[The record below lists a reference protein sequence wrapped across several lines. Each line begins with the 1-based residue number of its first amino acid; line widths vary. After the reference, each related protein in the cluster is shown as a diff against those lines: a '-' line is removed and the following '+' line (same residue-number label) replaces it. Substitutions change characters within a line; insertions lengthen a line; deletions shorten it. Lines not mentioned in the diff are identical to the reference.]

1 MSTQLEALGI
11 SLIEGYDPAQLDLAP
26 DVVVV
31 GNVISR
37 GNPAVEYVLDA
48 GLPYVSGPEWLA
60 QHVLHGRHVLAVAG
74 THGKTTTTSL
84 LAFLL
89 DRAGLEPGF
98 LIGGM
103 PADFGVSARLGRGRH
118 FVIEADEYDTAF
130 FDKRSKFLHYRPRTA
145 VLNNLEYDHADIFP
159 DLASIERQF
168 HHLVR
173 TVPAHGRLIVN
184 GGDANLRRVLDMG
197 CWSEVEYFN
206 EASGWEAGASDVTGG
221 SDGFELR
228 RNGTAL
234 GHARL
239 PLAGAHNRANA
250 AAAIAAAAHVGVV
263 PQAALAALAGFR
275 GIARRLELRGTVAGI
290 EVYDDFAHHPTAIA
304 ATVAA
309 LRERP
314 GGRVIAVLEPRSNT
328 MRLGGHAQ
336 TLAESLNDADLCFV
350 YARPDLRWDAAAALQ
365 PLGSRLHV
373 HAQLDAL
380 VADVVARAQAGDRIL
395 AMSNGDFGG
404 VHQLLLT
411 ALAQRASAR

>member
-1 MSTQLEALGI
+1 
-11 SLIEGYDPAQLDLAP
+11 
-26 DVVVV
+26 V
-31 GNVISR
+31 
-37 GNPAVEYVLDA
+37 
-48 GLPYVSGPEWLA
+48 
-60 QHVLHGRHVLAVAG
+60 
-74 THGKTTTTSL
+74 
-84 LAFLL
+84 
-89 DRAGLEPGF
+89 
-98 LIGGM
+98 
-103 PADFGVSARLGRGRH
+103 
-118 FVIEADEYDTAF
+118 
-130 FDKRSKFLHYRPRTA
+130 
-145 VLNNLEYDHADIFP
+145 
-159 DLASIERQF
+159 
-168 HHLVR
+168 
-173 TVPAHGRLIVN
+173 
-184 GGDANLRRVLDMG
+184 
-197 CWSEVEYFN
+197 
-206 EASGWEAGASDVTGG
+206 
-221 SDGFELR
+221 
-228 RNGTAL
+228 L